1 MKEIFVF
8 NFGPYANL
16 YKNEQHVFIPKIY
29 LESVMRVLWSW
40 KNEELPDFIRE
51 IEGDWKFEEEASPAG
66 ASDALGLSRDDSEQS
81 VEGVQWIH
89 EAFAALVIRL

>member
-1 MKEIFVF
+1 MPIKEIFVF
-8 NFGPYANL
+8 DFGPYANL

-51 IEGDWKFEEEASPAG
+51 IEGD
-66 ASDALGLSRDDSEQS
+66 
-81 VEGVQWIH
+81 
-89 EAFAALVIRL
+89 